1 MHDGHICDRFERSHR
16 VRTFRH
22 RQRGIHVTVFRK
34 KEKVNTFC
42 SWSAQRGRIRRGKKK
57 KRRSRRRNSCE
68 RFCRT
73 CPSPSRRGRSRA
85 AKALYLGRRDD
96 ADEEDH
102 HHHHHHRTTTTTR
115 IPISILPRKKRGER
129 GEGEGAFLE
138 SWEETEE
145 EEESA
150 SSSSNHPQ
158 IKRQQSQQEHPSYQ
172 KNYIMERPKQPT
184 VFLLFFVSV
193 VLC

>member
-16 VRTFRH
+16 VRSFRH

-57 KRRSRRRNSCE
+57 KKKSRRRNLCE

-102 HHHHHHRTTTTTR
+102 HHHHHRTTTTR

-158 IKRQQSQQEHPSYQ
+158 IKRQHSQQEHPSYQ